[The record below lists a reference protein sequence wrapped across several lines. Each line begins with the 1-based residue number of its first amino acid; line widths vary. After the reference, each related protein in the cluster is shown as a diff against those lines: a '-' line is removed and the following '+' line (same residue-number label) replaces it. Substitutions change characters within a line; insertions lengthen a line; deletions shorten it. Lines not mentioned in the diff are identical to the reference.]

1 MITLKQ
7 IYTLLFLLGIFFIPF
22 NEFDGLSFLG
32 EYKDE
37 AASYFFLLGFAI
49 AVVENLLAKKI
60 HFPYKHPLIV
70 LLILFIVWTFASTML
85 NFETVSTSF
94 YKQTSGINRYIR
106 QTISLMISAGCFT
119 FLFWN
124 VIRDLDIVK
133 SIKLIRKVILYSFI
147 FVSVYGF
154 IEIAIVF
161 FGMGFLRPILGV
173 FEFFPF
179 VNNSLHTGHR
189 VGISSVT
196 YEIPAL
202 GNYLIFVTPW
212 MLSYIFTEKKWTKF
226 IPSLIVLIL
235 MLFSNARAALV
246 VVGLQFIGLVFVL
259 IHDQR
264 YKKLTILGL
273 KAMSILLFSLLVLK
287 SETIIEAVSQRAD
300 QLNFSKNLTQSGS
313 NKSRFGIQYA
323 ALQVF
328 KENPVC
334 GVGFGQGTYHMVP
347 HYPYWATINNWEFKY
362 LYKNQQEKSFPS
374 HYNMYTRLLSETGL
388 IGTLLFVGLVFMCLY
403 YSFIYWKKVEYQ
415 KKYLGVILLLSFIG
429 YAINWIQTDFF
440 RQYGFW
446 LCLLLLIK
454 VIEDYNPK
462 QKQIDE

>member
-70 LLILFIVWTFASTML
+70 LLILFIVWTFVSTML
-85 NFETVSTSF
+85 NYETVSTNF

-124 VIRDLDIVK
+124 VIKDLDIVK
-133 SIKLIRKVILYSFI
+133 SIKLIRKVILYSFV
-147 FVSVYGF
+147 FVSVYAF

-161 FGMGFLRPILGV
+161 FGMGFLRPVLGA

-212 MLSYIFTEKKWTKF
+212 MLSYIFTEKKVMRFVPITV
-226 IPSLIVLIL
+226 ILIL
-235 MLFSNARAALV
+235 TFFSDARAALIV
-246 VVGLQFIGLVFVL
+246 ISMQ
-259 IHDQR
+259 
-264 YKKLTILGL
+264 
-273 KAMSILLFSLLVLK
+273 LFLFLLVLLHD
-287 SETIIEAVSQRAD
+287 ERFRLPTINILKIGAVAVFAILMIKGSAIINTAEEKLDRI
-300 QLNFSKNLTQSGS
+300 NFSKNLTQSIS
-313 NKSRFGIQYA
+313 NKSRFGMQHA
-323 ALQVF
+323 ALEVF

-334 GVGFGQGTYHMVP
+334 GVGFGQGAYHMVP
-347 HYPYWATINNWEFKY
+347 HYPYWATANNWEFKY
-362 LYKNQQEKSFPS
+362 LYKNQQLKSFPPQF
-374 HYNMYTRLLSETGL
+374 NIYTRLLSE
-388 IGTLLFVGLVFMCLY
+388 VGLVGSLLFLGLVAASILY
-403 YSFIYWKKVEYQ
+403 ALMYWVKINYTH
-415 KKYLGVILLLSFIG
+415 KYIGSILFLSLVGIVV
-429 YAINWIQTDFF
+429 NWLQIDTF

-446 LCLLLLIK
+446 LSLILLIK
-454 VIEDYNPK
+454 ALYQAKNHK
-462 QKQIDE
+462 LN

>member
-70 LLILFIVWTFASTML
+70 LLILFIVWTFVSTML
-85 NFETVSTSF
+85 NYETVSTNF

-124 VIRDLDIVK
+124 VIKDLDIVK
-133 SIKLIRKVILYSFI
+133 SIKLIRKVILYSFV
-147 FVSVYGF
+147 FVSVYAF

-212 MLSYIFTEKKWTKF
+212 MLSYIFTEKKVMRFVPITV
-226 IPSLIVLIL
+226 ILIL
-235 MLFSNARAALV
+235 TFFSDARAALIV
-246 VVGLQFIGLVFVL
+246 ISMQ
-259 IHDQR
+259 
-264 YKKLTILGL
+264 
-273 KAMSILLFSLLVLK
+273 LFLFLLVLLHD
-287 SETIIEAVSQRAD
+287 ERFRLPTINILKIGAVAVFAILMIKGSAIINTAEEKLDRI
-300 QLNFSKNLTQSGS
+300 NFSKNLTQSIS
-313 NKSRFGIQYA
+313 NKSRFGMQHA
-323 ALQVF
+323 ALEVF

-334 GVGFGQGTYHMVP
+334 GVGFGQGAYHMVP
-347 HYPYWATINNWEFKY
+347 HYPYWATANNWEFKY
-362 LYKNQQEKSFPS
+362 LYKNQQLKSFPPQF
-374 HYNMYTRLLSETGL
+374 NIYTRLLSE
-388 IGTLLFVGLVFMCLY
+388 VGLVGSLLFLGLVAASILY
-403 YSFIYWKKVEYQ
+403 ALMYWVKINYTH
-415 KKYLGVILLLSFIG
+415 KYIGSILFLSLVGIVV
-429 YAINWIQTDFF
+429 NWLQIDTF

-446 LCLLLLIK
+446 LSLILLIK
-454 VIEDYNPK
+454 ALYQAKNHK
-462 QKQIDE
+462 LN

>member
-60 HFPYKHPLIV
+60 YFPYKHPLIV

-85 NFETVSTSF
+85 NYETVSTNF

-124 VIRDLDIVK
+124 VIKDLDIVK
-133 SIKLIRKVILYSFI
+133 SIKLIRKVILYSFV
-147 FVSVYGF
+147 FVSVYAF

-161 FGMGFLRPILGV
+161 FGMGFLRPVLGA

-212 MLSYIFTEKKWTKF
+212 MLSYIFTEKKVMRFVPITV
-226 IPSLIVLIL
+226 ILIL
-235 MLFSNARAALV
+235 TFFSDARAALIV
-246 VVGLQFIGLVFVL
+246 ISMQ
-259 IHDQR
+259 
-264 YKKLTILGL
+264 
-273 KAMSILLFSLLVLK
+273 LFLFLLVLLHD
-287 SETIIEAVSQRAD
+287 ERFRLQTINILKIGAVAVFAILMIKGSAIINTAEEKLDRI
-300 QLNFSKNLTQSGS
+300 NFSKNLTQSIS
-313 NKSRFGIQYA
+313 NKSRFGMQHA
-323 ALQVF
+323 ALEVF

-334 GVGFGQGTYHMVP
+334 GVGFGQGAYHMVP
-347 HYPYWATINNWEFKY
+347 HYPYWATANNWEFKY
-362 LYKNQQEKSFPS
+362 LYKNQQLKSFPPQF
-374 HYNMYTRLLSETGL
+374 NIYTRLLSE
-388 IGTLLFVGLVFMCLY
+388 VGLVGSLLFLGLVAASILY
-403 YSFIYWKKVEYQ
+403 ALMYWVKINYTH
-415 KKYLGVILLLSFIG
+415 KYIGSILFLSLIG
-429 YAINWIQTDFF
+429 IVVNWLQIDTF

-446 LCLLLLIK
+446 LSLILLIK
-454 VIEDYNPK
+454 ALYQAKNHK
-462 QKQIDE
+462 LN

>member
-70 LLILFIVWTFASTML
+70 LLILFIGWTFVSTML
-85 NFETVSTSF
+85 NYETVSTNF

-124 VIRDLDIVK
+124 VIKDFDIVK
-133 SIKLIRKVILYSFI
+133 SIKLIRKVILYSFV

-300 QLNFSKNLTQSGS
+300 QLNFSKNLTQSVS
-313 NKSRFGIQYA
+313 NKSRFGMQYA
-323 ALQVF
+323 SFQVF
-328 KENPVC
+328 KENPVY
-334 GVGFGQGTYHMVP
+334 GVGFGQGTYHTVP
-347 HYPYWATINNWEFKY
+347 HYPYWATANNWEFKY
-362 LYKNQQEKSFPS
+362 LYKNQQLKSFPPQ
-374 HYNMYTRLLSETGL
+374 YNMYTRLLAETGIVGAL
-388 IGTLLFVGLVFMCLY
+388 IFLSLIFLSIYCSFM
-403 YSFIYWKKVEYQ
+403 YWRTVSYGDR
-415 KKYLGVILLLSFIG
+415 YIGVVLLLSFVG
-429 YAINWIQTDFF
+429 FAVNWFQMDFF
-440 RQYGFW
+440 KQYGFW
-446 LCLLLLIK
+446 LSLMLLVKTLNSNNLNITFR
-454 VIEDYNPK
+454 
-462 QKQIDE
+462 

>member
-70 LLILFIVWTFASTML
+70 LLILFIVWTFVSTML
-85 NFETVSTSF
+85 NYETVSTNF

-124 VIRDLDIVK
+124 VIKDLDIVK
-133 SIKLIRKVILYSFI
+133 SIKLIRKVILYSFV
-147 FVSVYGF
+147 FVSVYAF

-161 FGMGFLRPILGV
+161 FGMGFLRPVLGA

-212 MLSYIFTEKKWTKF
+212 MLSYIFTEKKVMRFVPITV
-226 IPSLIVLIL
+226 ILIL
-235 MLFSNARAALV
+235 TFFSDARAALIV
-246 VVGLQFIGLVFVL
+246 ISMQ
-259 IHDQR
+259 
-264 YKKLTILGL
+264 
-273 KAMSILLFSLLVLK
+273 LFLFLLVLLHD
-287 SETIIEAVSQRAD
+287 ERFRLQTINILKIGAVAVFAILMIKGSAIINTAEEKLDRI
-300 QLNFSKNLTQSGS
+300 NFSKNLTQSIS
-313 NKSRFGIQYA
+313 NKSRFGMQYA
-323 ALQVF
+323 ALEVF

-334 GVGFGQGTYHMVP
+334 GVGFGQGAYHMVP
-347 HYPYWATINNWEFKY
+347 HYPYWATANNWEY
-362 LYKNQQEKSFPS
+362 SYMYKNQQYKSFPPQF
-374 HYNMYTRLLSETGL
+374 NIYTRLLSE
-388 IGTLLFVGLVFMCLY
+388 VGLVGSLLFLGLVAASILY
-403 YSFIYWKKVEYQ
+403 ALMYWVKINYTH
-415 KKYLGVILLLSFIG
+415 KYIGSILFLSLVGIVV
-429 YAINWIQTDFF
+429 NWLQIDTF

-446 LCLLLLIK
+446 LSLILLIK
-454 VIEDYNPK
+454 ALYQAKNHK
-462 QKQIDE
+462 LN

>member
-70 LLILFIVWTFASTML
+70 LLILFIVWTFVSTML
-85 NFETVSTSF
+85 NYETVSTNF

-124 VIRDLDIVK
+124 VIKDLDIVK
-133 SIKLIRKVILYSFI
+133 SIKLIRKVILYSFV
-147 FVSVYGF
+147 FVSVYAF

-161 FGMGFLRPILGV
+161 FGMGFLRPVLGA

-212 MLSYIFTEKKWTKF
+212 MLSYIFTEKKVMRFVPITV
-226 IPSLIVLIL
+226 ILIL
-235 MLFSNARAALV
+235 TFFSDARAALIV
-246 VVGLQFIGLVFVL
+246 ISMQ
-259 IHDQR
+259 
-264 YKKLTILGL
+264 
-273 KAMSILLFSLLVLK
+273 LFLFLLVLLHD
-287 SETIIEAVSQRAD
+287 ERFRLQTINILKIGAVAVFAILMIKGSAIINTAEEKLDRI
-300 QLNFSKNLTQSGS
+300 NFSKNLTQSIS
-313 NKSRFGIQYA
+313 NKSRFGMQHA
-323 ALQVF
+323 ALEVF

-334 GVGFGQGTYHMVP
+334 GVGFGQGAYHMVP
-347 HYPYWATINNWEFKY
+347 HYPYWATANNWEY
-362 LYKNQQEKSFPS
+362 SYMYKNQQYKSFPPQF
-374 HYNMYTRLLSETGL
+374 NIYTRLLSE
-388 IGTLLFVGLVFMCLY
+388 VGLVGSLLFLGLVAASILY
-403 YSFIYWKKVEYQ
+403 ALMYWVKINYTH
-415 KKYLGVILLLSFIG
+415 KYIGSILFLSLVGIVV
-429 YAINWIQTDFF
+429 NWLQIDTF

-446 LCLLLLIK
+446 LSLILLIK
-454 VIEDYNPK
+454 ALYQAKNHK
-462 QKQIDE
+462 LN

>member
-70 LLILFIVWTFASTML
+70 LLILFIVWTFVSTML
-85 NFETVSTSF
+85 NYETVSTNF

-124 VIRDLDIVK
+124 VIKDLDIVK
-133 SIKLIRKVILYSFI
+133 SIKLIRKVILYSFV
-147 FVSVYGF
+147 FVSVYAF

-161 FGMGFLRPILGV
+161 FGMGFLRPVLGA

-212 MLSYIFTEKKWTKF
+212 MLSYIFTEKKVMRFVPITV
-226 IPSLIVLIL
+226 ILVLTF
-235 MLFSNARAALV
+235 FSDARAALIV
-246 VVGLQFIGLVFVL
+246 ISMQ
-259 IHDQR
+259 
-264 YKKLTILGL
+264 
-273 KAMSILLFSLLVLK
+273 LFLFLLVLLHD
-287 SETIIEAVSQRAD
+287 ERFRLQTINILKIGAVAVFAILMIKGSAIINTAEEKLDRI
-300 QLNFSKNLTQSGS
+300 NFSKNLTQSIS
-313 NKSRFGIQYA
+313 NKSRFGMQHA
-323 ALQVF
+323 ALEVF

-334 GVGFGQGTYHMVP
+334 GVGFGQGAYHMVP
-347 HYPYWATINNWEFKY
+347 HYPYWATANNWEFKY
-362 LYKNQQEKSFPS
+362 LYKNQQLKSFPPQF
-374 HYNMYTRLLSETGL
+374 NIYTRLLSE
-388 IGTLLFVGLVFMCLY
+388 VGLVGSLLFLGLVAASILY
-403 YSFIYWKKVEYQ
+403 ALMYWVKINYTH
-415 KKYLGVILLLSFIG
+415 KYIGSILFLSLIG
-429 YAINWIQTDFF
+429 IVVNWLQIDTF

-446 LCLLLLIK
+446 LSLILLIK
-454 VIEDYNPK
+454 ALYQAKNHK
-462 QKQIDE
+462 LN

>member
-70 LLILFIVWTFASTML
+70 LLILFIVWTFVSTML
-85 NFETVSTSF
+85 NYETVSTNF

-124 VIRDLDIVK
+124 VIKDLDIVK
-133 SIKLIRKVILYSFI
+133 SIKLIRKVILYSFV
-147 FVSVYGF
+147 FVSVYAF

-161 FGMGFLRPILGV
+161 FGMGFLRPVLGA

-212 MLSYIFTEKKWTKF
+212 MLSYIFTEKKVMRFVPITV
-226 IPSLIVLIL
+226 ILIL
-235 MLFSNARAALV
+235 TFFSDARAALIV
-246 VVGLQFIGLVFVL
+246 ISMQ
-259 IHDQR
+259 
-264 YKKLTILGL
+264 
-273 KAMSILLFSLLVLK
+273 LFLFLLVLLHD
-287 SETIIEAVSQRAD
+287 ERFRLQTINILKIGAVAVFAILMIKGSAIINTAEEKLDRI
-300 QLNFSKNLTQSGS
+300 NFSKNLTQSIS
-313 NKSRFGIQYA
+313 NKSRFGMQHA
-323 ALQVF
+323 ALEVF

-334 GVGFGQGTYHMVP
+334 GVGFGQGAYHMVP
-347 HYPYWATINNWEFKY
+347 HYPYWATANNWEFKY
-362 LYKNQQEKSFPS
+362 LYKNQQLKSFPPQF
-374 HYNMYTRLLSETGL
+374 NIYTRLLSE
-388 IGTLLFVGLVFMCLY
+388 VGLVGSLLFLGLVAASILY
-403 YSFIYWKKVEYQ
+403 ALMYWVKINYTH
-415 KKYLGVILLLSFIG
+415 KYIGSILFLSLIG
-429 YAINWIQTDFF
+429 IVVNWLQIDTF

-446 LCLLLLIK
+446 LSLILLIK
-454 VIEDYNPK
+454 ALYQAKNHK
-462 QKQIDE
+462 LN

>member
-60 HFPYKHPLIV
+60 YFPYKHPLIV

-124 VIRDLDIVK
+124 VIKDLDIVK
-133 SIKLIRKVILYSFI
+133 SIKLIRKVILYSFV
-147 FVSVYGF
+147 FVSVYAF

-161 FGMGFLRPILGV
+161 FGMGFLRPVLGA

-212 MLSYIFTEKKWTKF
+212 MLSYIFTEKKVMRFVPITV
-226 IPSLIVLIL
+226 ILIL
-235 MLFSNARAALV
+235 TFFSDARAALIV
-246 VVGLQFIGLVFVL
+246 ISMQ
-259 IHDQR
+259 
-264 YKKLTILGL
+264 
-273 KAMSILLFSLLVLK
+273 LFLFLLVLLHD
-287 SETIIEAVSQRAD
+287 ERFRLQTINILKIGAVAVFAILMIKGSAIINTAEEKLDRI
-300 QLNFSKNLTQSGS
+300 NFSKNLTQSIS
-313 NKSRFGIQYA
+313 NKSRFGMQHA
-323 ALQVF
+323 ALEVF

-334 GVGFGQGTYHMVP
+334 GVGFGQGAYHMVP
-347 HYPYWATINNWEFKY
+347 HYPYWATANNWEFKY
-362 LYKNQQEKSFPS
+362 LYKNQQLKSFPPQF
-374 HYNMYTRLLSETGL
+374 NIYTRLLSE
-388 IGTLLFVGLVFMCLY
+388 VGLVGSLLFLGLVAASILY
-403 YSFIYWKKVEYQ
+403 ALMYWVKINYTH
-415 KKYLGVILLLSFIG
+415 KYIGSILFLSLIG
-429 YAINWIQTDFF
+429 IVVNWLQIDTF

-446 LCLLLLIK
+446 LSLILLIK
-454 VIEDYNPK
+454 ALYQAKNHK
-462 QKQIDE
+462 LN